1 MKEIDALVRP
11 NILALSPYSTA
22 RDDFKGKAEV
32 YIDANESPFPSGWN
46 RYPDPRQ
53 KALKARIS
61 ALKGVPA
68 ESIFIGN
75 GSDEAIDVLMRVFCT
90 PGHDEVVSIA
100 PSYGMYRV
108 AADINDL
115 LLTEVQLGE
124 GFSLEPEKLLA
135 ACTERTKLLFLCSP
149 NNPSGNAFA
158 VSDLLRVAEAFRG
171 ITVVDE
177 AYIDF
182 SSQPSLLPQLA
193 EHPRLVVLQTL
204 SKARGMA
211 ALRLGLAFA
220 APRIVEL
227 MSRVKYP
234 YNINEA
240 AQKLALEV
248 LENPIEGQVATVL
261 EERAR
266 LERELPRFP
275 FVRKIWP
282 SDANFLL
289 VQVDDADATY
299 DHLTRDGI
307 IVRNRN
313 RVKGCQGCLRITVG
327 LPEEN
332 DKLLK
337 SLSKL

>member
-1 MKEIDALVRP
+1 MNEIDALVRP
-11 NILALSPYSTA
+11 NILALAPYSTA
-22 RDDFKGKAEV
+22 RDDFKGQAEIF
-32 YIDANESPFPSGWN
+32 IDANESPFPNGWN

-53 KALKARIS
+53 KALKARI
-61 ALKGVPA
+61 AQLKGVSA
-68 ESIFIGN
+68 DRIFIGN

-90 PGHDEVVSIA
+90 PGSDGIVSIA

-115 LLTEVQLGE
+115 PLTEVQLGE

-135 ACTERTKLLFLCSP
+135 ACNERTKLLFLCSP
-149 NNPSGNAFA
+149 NNPSGNAFPT
-158 VSDLLRVAEAFRG
+158 DELLRIAEAFRG

-182 SSQPSLLPQLA
+182 SSQPSLLPELDT
-193 EHPRLVVLQTL
+193 HPRLVVLQTL

-211 ALRLGLAFA
+211 ALRVGLAFA
-220 APRIVEL
+220 SPRIIEL

-234 YNINEA
+234 YNINAA
-240 AQKLALEV
+240 AQQLAMKELET
-248 LENPIEGQVATVL
+248 PIDAHVKTILAQ
-261 EERAR
+261 RDR
-266 LERELPRFP
+266 LMQELPRFP
-275 FVRKIWP
+275 FVKKVWP

-289 VQVDDADATY
+289 VEVADADATY
-299 DHLTRDGI
+299 EHLTRDGI

-313 RVKGCQGCLRITVG
+313 RVTGCQGCLRITVG

-337 SLSKL
+337 SLSEL

>member
-61 ALKGVPA
+61 AIKGVPA

-90 PGHDEVVSIA
+90 PGRDEVVSIA

-115 LLTEVQLGE
+115 PLTEVQLGE
-124 GFSLEPEKLLA
+124 GFSLEPERLLA

-158 VSDLLRVAEAFRG
+158 VSDLLRIAEAFRG

-182 SSQPSLLPQLA
+182 SSQPSLLPQLP

-211 ALRLGLAFA
+211 ALRVGLAFA

-234 YNINEA
+234 YNINAA
-240 AQKLALEV
+240 AQKLALEA
-248 LENPIEGQVATVL
+248 LESPIEAQVKTIL

-275 FVRKIWP
+275 FVRKVWP
-282 SDANFLL
+282 SNANFLL

-327 LPEEN
+327 MPEEN

>member
-1 MKEIDALVRP
+1 MNEIDALVRP

-22 RDDFKGKAEV
+22 RDEFKGQADV
-32 YIDANESPFPSGWN
+32 FIDANESPFPSGWN

-61 ALKGVPA
+61 AIKGIGA
-68 ESIFIGN
+68 ERIFIGN

-90 PGHDEVVSIA
+90 PGLDEIVSIA

-115 LLTEVQLGE
+115 PFKEVPLGE
-124 GFSLEPEKLLA
+124 GFRLEPRKLLD
-135 ACTERTKLLFLCSP
+135 ACSGRTKLLFLCSP
-149 NNPSGNAFA
+149 NNPSGNAFPA
-158 VSDLLRVAEAFRG
+158 ADILSVAEAFSG

-182 SSQPSLLPQLA
+182 SSRPSLLPQLDA
-193 EHPRLVVLQTL
+193 HPRLVVLQTL
-204 SKARGMA
+204 SKARGLA
-211 ALRLGLAFA
+211 ALRVGLAFA
-220 APRIVEL
+220 SPRIIEL

-234 YNINEA
+234 YNINAA
-240 AQKLALEV
+240 AQQLALKA
-248 LENPIEGQVATVL
+248 LESPVQAHIATIL
-261 EERAR
+261 EERDR
-266 LERELPRFP
+266 LMQELPRFP

-289 VQVDDADATY
+289 VEVADADATY
-299 DHLTRDGI
+299 EHLTRDGI

-313 RVKGCQGCLRITVG
+313 RVKGCRGCLRITVG

-332 DKLLK
+332 DRLLDSLAKL
-337 SLSKL
+337 

>member
-115 LLTEVQLGE
+115 PLTEVQLGE

-171 ITVVDE
+171 ITVLDE

>member
-1 MKEIDALVRP
+1 MNEIDALVRP

-32 YIDANESPFPSGWN
+32 FIDANESPFPSGWN

-53 KALKARIS
+53 KTLKARI
-61 ALKGVPA
+61 AQLKGVSA

-90 PGHDEVVSIA
+90 PGRDGIVSIA

-115 LLTEVQLGE
+115 PLTEVLLGE
-124 GFSLEPEKLLA
+124 GYALESEKLLA
-135 ACTERTKLLFLCSP
+135 ACDGNTKLLFLCSP
-149 NNPSGNAFA
+149 NNPSGNAFP
-158 VSDLLRVAEAFRG
+158 VSEILRIAEAFRG

-182 SSQPSLLPQLA
+182 SSQPSLLPQLPT
-193 EHPRLVVLQTL
+193 HPRLVVLQTL
-204 SKARGMA
+204 SKARGLA
-211 ALRLGLAFA
+211 ALRVGLAFA
-220 APRIVEL
+220 SPRIVEL

-234 YNINEA
+234 YNINAA
-240 AQKLALEV
+240 AQKLALEA
-248 LENPIEGQVATVL
+248 LEEPIDAHVATIL
-261 EERAR
+261 AQRDR
-266 LERELPRFP
+266 LLRELPRFS
-275 FVRKIWP
+275 FIRKVWP

-289 VQVDDADATY
+289 VEVADADATY
-299 DHLTRDGI
+299 EHLTRDGI

-313 RVKGCQGCLRITVG
+313 RVPGCRGCLRITVG

-337 SLSKL
+337 SLSEL

>member
-90 PGHDEVVSIA
+90 PGYDEVVSIA

-115 LLTEVQLGE
+115 PLTEVQLGE

-135 ACTERTKLLFLCSP
+135 VCTERTKLLFLCSP